1 MDSVDLPKPTLIT
14 RPQVL
19 RKLTDTLA
27 QESILA
33 VDTESNS
40 LFAYRERVCLIQFS
54 IAKNDYLVD
63 PLAIDD
69 LSPLASIF
77 ASDRIEKIFH
87 AAEYDII
94 TLKRDFGF
102 SFENLFD
109 TMLAARILG
118 WDEVGL
124 GSILKKEFG
133 VQLNKRFQRANWG
146 KRPIPADMLAYARL
160 DTHYLIPLRNRLRS
174 ELKAKGRWTLAV
186 EDFRRLRYV
195 NGRDPA
201 NGRETC
207 WRIKGSHDLSPQH
220 AAVLKELCAYRE
232 QVAQSI
238 NRPLFKVIGDQT
250 LYAIACDCPNDLD
263 ALSQLHGMSHKQ
275 VRRHGKALLEA
286 VQRGLRADPVTPP
299 RHHRPSERYL
309 ARFEALR
316 SWRKMVAHEMGVS
329 SDVVMPRDLLNE
341 IATQNPK
348 RETDLANVME
358 QVPWRLENFGD
369 EILGVLDRT

>member
-263 ALSQLHGMSHKQ
+263 ALSQLHGMSLKQ

>member
-1 MDSVDLPKPTLIT
+1 MDSVDLPRSTLIS
-14 RPQVL
+14 RPQSL

-40 LFAYRERVCLIQFS
+40 LYAYRERVCLIQFS
-54 IAKNDYLVD
+54 TTKRDYLVD

-77 ASDRIEKIFH
+77 SSKRIEKIFH

-94 TLKRDFGF
+94 MLKRDFDF
-102 SFENLFD
+102 RFTNLFD

-118 WDEVGL
+118 WGELGL
-124 GSILKKEFG
+124 GSMLKNEFG
-133 VQLNKRFQRANWG
+133 VQVNKRFQRSNWG
-146 KRPIPADMLAYARL
+146 KRPLPADMLAYAQM

-174 ELKAKGRWTLAV
+174 ELKAKDRWELAE
-186 EDFRRLRYV
+186 EDFRRMQYI
-195 NGRDPA
+195 NGREPA
-201 NGRETC
+201 NNRETC
-207 WRIKGSHDLSPQH
+207 WRIKGAYDLRPQH

-232 QVAQSI
+232 QVAQSM

-250 LYAIACDCPNDLD
+250 LYAIAENCPGDLD
-263 ALSQLHGMSHKQ
+263 KLKQLPGMSYKQ

-286 VQRGLRADPVTPP
+286 VQRGLRSDPIKPP

-329 SDVVMPRDLLNE
+329 SDVVLPRDLLNE
-341 IATQNPK
+341 IAIQNPK
-348 RETDLANVME
+348 RETELADVME
-358 QVPWRLENFGD
+358 HVPWRMENFGD
-369 EILGVLDRT
+369 EILGVLDRY